1 MNLTRRCFFNEKLS
15 ILSYLHQR
23 NGYTDK
29 KENIPVKM
37 IMEEL
42 GIKNK
47 TQIDTWW
54 HRYRN
59 GENHRLIQPV
69 GKQYDYGKDSENLSN
84 EQQLK
89 NENNYLKMHIE
100 VLKKFK
106 EFERT
111 WSQKYL

>member
-1 MNLTRRCFFNEKLS
+1 MRNWV
-15 ILSYLHQR
+15 SYPIYIKEMAIQM
-23 NGYTDK
+23 K
-29 KENIPVKM
+29 KENIPVKT

-47 TQIDTWW
+47 TQIDTWRESLSSDSTRW
-54 HRYRN
+54 KKYA
-59 GENHRLIQPV
+59 
-69 GKQYDYGKDSENLSN
+69 YGKGPENLSN

-106 EFERT
+106 ELERT

>member
-1 MNLTRRCFFNEKLS
+1 MRNWV
-15 ILSYLHQR
+15 SYPIYIKEMAIQM
-23 NGYTDK
+23 K
-29 KENIPVKM
+29 KENIPVKT

-54 HRYRN
+54 RWGIVMARIIIVWFNPLKKYA
-59 GENHRLIQPV
+59 
-69 GKQYDYGKDSENLSN
+69 YGKGPENLSN

-106 EFERT
+106 ELERT

>member
-23 NGYTDK
+23 NGYKDE
-29 KENIPVKM
+29 ENIPVKT

-54 HRYRN
+54 RWGIVMAR
-59 GENHRLIQPV
+59 IIIV
-69 GKQYDYGKDSENLSN
+69 
-84 EQQLK
+84 
-89 NENNYLKMHIE
+89 
-100 VLKKFK
+100 
-106 EFERT
+106 
-111 WSQKYL
+111 